1 MDYSTAMAMES
12 MQTAQEFMRN
22 IYPWIC
28 LLVLLVTIL
37 VVMVKEKRRR
47 ALLLEQSEEEARI
60 RSLPDL
66 GEADKERLLAS
77 AAPLPISKEAFPL
90 PDVPLRLVSALAKV
104 FGFLKIVMLVGAAY
118 IMARIFDMAD
128 GPGTWSS
135 SSTHPIL
142 LSLFIVGLVILS
154 VLQIIASTR
163 VTRGSNRA
171 RRFLIFMAVV
181 ELGPMIQ
188 DPTMAHAALWH
199 GIMVAM
205 SACMLWVLLLRP
217 RAQAAIMHNAGT
229 TRLWQK
235 AAILVLAV
243 ACLVSPPFDLKLNM
257 NNTYQSID
265 SSMGSSSNNGIK
277 LPITRI
283 HLLAGDESKET
294 MELMEQLQ
302 AKSSIPVELI
312 AFGQVLP
319 QALNGHDLVL
329 LVSKT
334 LDQKMPKKPEPQPQ
348 LPKSVMKILA
358 KEDPGFAGFFQP
370 QPSGDA
376 EIAFNIETPFSHI
389 NFASRPSRQ
398 RRLLYEMDSPEI
410 SISVR
415 AEYSRGNRD
424 KAIDELGDSVEQQLA
439 NCLRSRNETS
449 VVSALPE
456 PLAIEP
462 DTMDQPKLSFVS
474 NAVQVAHFFTPEQQ
488 INLYRLPD
496 NSPEFLTA
504 ISNELVSANWEHES
518 HGRYQKGNERIV
530 IAGPAYYA
538 AENPL
543 PHIHMVH
550 SKCRDAAFPESF
562 PVELCQQNFAYFIE
576 IFRANSV
583 PEDILREATQK
594 YLETPDLSAQELYKV
609 YISISN
615 IEGLDSIKPD
625 LLYRFAQV
633 LHGEPISEQT
643 FALYRNLAEEMAK
656 KRLDDA
662 EECYGKI
669 KALYA
674 DQIFHL
680 ELKPGTNGMDQA
692 EITLEDLD
700 RPKMI
705 TFSKTRND
713 PANSVQHF
721 TLYFLGW
728 LESMEDG
735 QYKSH
740 YADPRRSGTEKGK
753 VFNKRYIRI
762 PSFQPSGEIGSY
774 SCGDGSYTR
783 VEEMTRP
790 GSLSLVHE
798 FSATN
803 NTLKVEVFYNDI
815 TLDIARTPDGNYIL
829 NKEILTADELHE
841 RLRAKHEKAEKFKLY
856 ASLKESEQEEFY
868 KTVIS
873 DLPQQTRIEYND
885 LPERDANHPT
895 EM

>member
-12 MQTAQEFMRN
+12 MQTMQEFMRN
-22 IYPWIC
+22 SYPWIC

-66 GEADKERLLAS
+66 DEADKERLLAS

-118 IMARIFDMAD
+118 ILARISEMAD
-128 GPGTWSS
+128 GPGTFSS

-142 LSLFIVGLVILS
+142 FSLLIIVLVILS

-188 DPTMAHAALWH
+188 DPTMVHATLWH

-235 AAILVLAV
+235 AAILVLAI
-243 ACLVSPPFDLKLNM
+243 ACLLSPPFDLKLSM
-257 NNTYQSID
+257 NAENTFQRID
-265 SSMGSSSNNGIK
+265 SSMGSSSNNGIT

-302 AKSSIPVELI
+302 AKSSIPVELVS
-312 AFGQVLP
+312 FGQAVP
-319 QALNGHDLVL
+319 QALSGHDLVL

-334 LDQKMPKKPEPQPQ
+334 LDQEKAKEPEPQPQ

-376 EIAFNIETPFSHI
+376 EIAFRVETPFAHN
-389 NFASRPSRQ
+389 NFASRPNRQ
-398 RRLLYEMDSPEI
+398 ICRLYEMDSPDI

-424 KAIDELGDSVEQQLA
+424 KAMDELGDSVEQNVA
-439 NCLRSRNETS
+439 NYLRSRNEKC

-462 DTMDQPKLSFVS
+462 DTMAQPNLSFVS

-504 ISNELVSANWEHES
+504 ISNELVSANWEHEWNE
-518 HGRYQKGNERIV
+518 RYQKGNERI
-530 IAGPAYYA
+530 IITGSAYYA
-538 AENPL
+538 QQLPL
-543 PHIHMVH
+543 PYIHVVH
-550 SKCRDAAFPESF
+550 SKWRDAAIPESF
-562 PVELCQQNFAYFIE
+562 PVELCRQNFADFIE
-576 IFRANSV
+576 IFRADSV

-594 YLETPDLSAQELYKV
+594 YLETPDLSAKELYKV
-609 YISISN
+609 FRSISG
-615 IEGLDSIKPD
+615 IAGLDSIKPD

-633 LHGEPISEQT
+633 LHGEPICERI

-656 KRLDDA
+656 KRLHDA

-700 RPKMI
+700 RPKII

-728 LESMEDG
+728 MESMEDG

-753 VFNKRYIRI
+753 VFNKQYMNIS
-762 PSFQPSGEIGSY
+762 SFQPSGEIGSY
-774 SCGDGSYTR
+774 SCGDCSYTR

-790 GSLSLVHE
+790 GNLSLVHE

-815 TLDIARTPDGNYIL
+815 TLDIAHTPDGNYRL
-829 NKEILTADELHE
+829 NKEILTPDELHE
-841 RLRAKHEKAEKFKLY
+841 RLRAKHEKDEKFKLS
-856 ASLKESEQEEFY
+856 ASLKKSEQQEFY
-868 KTVIS
+868 ETVIS

-885 LPERDANHPT
+885 LPETDGSITN
-895 EM
+895 